1 MIYRISIGGMSMGI
15 GKKALVTGGS
25 RGIGRGIAYELA
37 KAGYDVMIGHWEDD
51 VEAEMTKSRIR
62 DEWGRGCWIVTGDLA
77 EEETVQTVYS
87 AAVKEMG
94 RIDVLVNN
102 AGISRFNPIQ
112 ELPFEVADRLIRIN
126 FRAPLLLM
134 KEVSRH
140 MIDTGIQGS
149 ILNIT
154 SSRAERA
161 YPGDAL
167 YGGLKAGLKRAT
179 ESAALDLAR
188 YGIRVN
194 CIAPGATMV
203 REGQA
208 WTEDLA
214 RKIPLGRMGT
224 PEDMGRIAVWLASEQ
239 AAYVTGI
246 NLRADGGLILPGMPE
261 RPGKSQDGWN

>member
-1 MIYRISIGGMSMGI
+1 MGI

-37 KAGYDVMIGHWEDD
+37 RAGYDVLIGHWEDD
-51 VEAEMTKSRIR
+51 AEAEATATRIR
-62 DEWGRGCWIVTGDLA
+62 DEWGRRCWIAAGDLA
-77 EEETVQTVYS
+77 EEDTVQAITS

-102 AGISRFNPIQ
+102 AGICRFHSIH
-112 ELPFEVADRLIRIN
+112 ELPFEVTDRLIRIN

-149 ILNIT
+149 ILNVT

-179 ESAALDLAR
+179 ESVALDLAR

-194 CIAPGATMV
+194 CIAPGATVV

-208 WTEDLA
+208 WTEGLA

-261 RPGKSQDGWN
+261 GPGKSQDGWN